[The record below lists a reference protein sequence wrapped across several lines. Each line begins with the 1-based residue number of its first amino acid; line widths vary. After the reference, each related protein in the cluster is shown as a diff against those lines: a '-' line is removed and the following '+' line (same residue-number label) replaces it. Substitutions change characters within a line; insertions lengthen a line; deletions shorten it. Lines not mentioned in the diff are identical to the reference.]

1 MSLMRR
7 RLQGLKGT
15 EGAAMVE
22 FALIL
27 TVLLLIVLG
36 TIQFGLAWYTK
47 YGMACASR
55 EGARYAVIYHS
66 DSTGKRILPSALSPS
81 IEQVVRDYLNKFLP
95 KKVADACIIA
105 VDGAGLAGIPGTD
118 IIVRVSCPNPWN
130 LLGGFLTSWSNVTFT
145 AETVM
150 KCE

>member
-1 MSLMRR
+1 MSSLNQS
-7 RLQGLKGT
+7 LKGLKRC

-22 FALIL
+22 FSLIL
-27 TVLLLIVLG
+27 VVLLLIVLG

-66 DSTGKRILPSALSPS
+66 DASGNRILPSALSPS

-95 KKVADACIIA
+95 KATADACA
-105 VDGAGLAGIPGTD
+105 VVVTGPGLTGTPGQD
-118 IIVRVSCPNPWN
+118 IIVRVTCNNAWNP
-130 LLGGFLTSWSNVTFT
+130 LGTLVAAWESVTYT